1 MSLSKKPIVW
11 VNGCFDILHD
21 GHLDLLEYASSLGEL
36 HIGLDCDLRVR
47 KLKGIGRPVNSQTF
61 RKRILKSLKYVK
73 KVYIF
78 ELDQELRQI
87 TKKLKPDFMV
97 IGSDYIDKTI
107 IGAEN
112 MKEIVFYEKTYHST
126 TYIIKKIKN
135 G

>member
-36 HIGLDCDLRVR
+36 HIGIDCDLRVR

-112 MKEIVFYEKTYHST
+112 IKEIVFYQKTYHST
-126 TYIIKKIKN
+126 SYIIKKIKN

>member
-36 HIGLDCDLRVR
+36 HIGIDCDLRVR

-126 TYIIKKIKN
+126 SYIIKKIKN